1 MGKFERK
8 INKMAKKDAKSFDE
22 WYTENATELRG
33 FEKNIYVKTKVNM
46 WKLIATSAAS
56 LVVVFGAV
64 MFSINAINAQPSDEP
79 LLDFAETEI
88 YTTQATGIESDLFMN
103 AMGFD
108 FNLQYSTYQAV
119 RTIKNDDL
127 VFMIIYGEIET
138 ETDYYLLTFKF
149 HINERYHFIEKAEYE
164 SLKNEMTVGDY
175 AIWYEFNETLS
186 DELKTYNMKIAR
198 NESVCYLEMQCFED
212 DFDGFIALLS
222 K

>member
-1 MGKFERK
+1 ME
-8 INKMAKKDAKSFDE
+8 NKELEKELENSIESIEVRDFSSVWDDIKDKVKPEKKRLA
-22 WYTENATELRG
+22 RG
-33 FEKNIYVKTKVNM
+33 WMPAV
-46 WKLIATSAAS
+46 LAAS
-56 LVVVFGAV
+56 LVIVVGV
-64 MFSINAINAQPSDEP
+64 VIFSINTINEQPSDEP
-79 LLDFAETEI
+79 LLGFAETEI
-88 YTTQATGIESDLFMN
+88 YTTQATAIESNLFMN

-119 RTIKNDDL
+119 RTIENDDL

-175 AIWYEFNETLS
+175 TIWYEFNETLS

-198 NESVCYLEMQCFED
+198 NESVCYLEMQCFEN
-212 DFDGFIALLS
+212 DFDGFIALLAQ
-222 K
+222 